1 MSAGGEQATW
11 ARDGHSRNG
20 LLLVLRSPAQPA
32 ARGTSTRHAC
42 AVDRDL
48 RDLPPDPDE
57 LDRRGSGRGRCGGNI
72 RRGPGAGPGPG
83 CGTGGETHACTRQAR
98 NHDRSQGRRSIGQG
112 PIHSQERGQD
122 RVQSQGACQKQVSG
136 HAEHR
141 QEKVSPAA
149 VRVDRLEKTL
159 GPNKVLRGISFEAQ
173 PGEIFGLLGPNGAG
187 KTTTLRIICTL
198 LAPDA
203 GSVEVLG
210 FDTRTAPQE
219 VRRRVGVV
227 TAEIGVYPRLSA
239 RENIQYFAELSGVM
253 DGKVRQRVEAVIDR
267 LDMGSFANQRAES
280 LSSGQKQKVAI
291 ARAIVHDPPVL
302 MFDEPT
308 SNLDVLAS
316 REIREFMVESK
327 ERGKCV
333 IFSTHVLHD
342 AERLCDRVTIIHQGR
357 VVADGA
363 TADVRRGYQDLEE
376 SFLTLVES
384 AT

>member
-1 MSAGGEQATW
+1 VT
-11 ARDGHSRNG
+11 
-20 LLLVLRSPAQPA
+20 
-32 ARGTSTRHAC
+32 
-42 AVDRDL
+42 
-48 RDLPPDPDE
+48 DP
-57 LDRRGSGRGRCGGNI
+57 
-72 RRGPGAGPGPG
+72 
-83 CGTGGETHACTRQAR
+83 
-98 NHDRSQGRRSIGQG
+98 
-112 PIHSQERGQD
+112 
-122 RVQSQGACQKQVSG
+122 
-136 HAEHR
+136 
-141 QEKVSPAA
+141 A
-149 VRVDRLEKTL
+149 VRVDRLEKQL

-173 PGEIFGLLGPNGAG
+173 SGQIFGLLGPNGAG

-203 GSVEVLG
+203 GAVEVLG

-357 VVADGA
+357 VVVSGS
-363 TADVRRGYQDLEE
+363 TTEVRGTHQDLEDA
-376 SFLTLVES
+376 FLAEVEG
-384 AT
+384 APA